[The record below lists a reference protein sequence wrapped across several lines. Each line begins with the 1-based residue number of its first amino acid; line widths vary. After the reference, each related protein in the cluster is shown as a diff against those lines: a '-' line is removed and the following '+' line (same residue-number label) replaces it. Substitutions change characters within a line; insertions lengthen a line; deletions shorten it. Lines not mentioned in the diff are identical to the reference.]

1 MDLFYLNIYF
11 IIIFSYKLNFRENNN
26 FMDKE
31 QWTHFYKSIYV
42 TQLFFMYSIWGFN
55 IAL

>member
-1 MDLFYLNIYF
+1 MDLFYLNIF
-11 IIIFSYKLNFRENNN
+11 LIIIFSYKLNFRENNN

-42 TQLFFMYSIWGFN
+42 TQLFFMYSIWCFN
-55 IAL
+55 IAF